1 MESGRTRAV
10 FGQEVAHGFDSDGS
24 GSGWR
29 RFRCG
34 CVLAEKESGDW
45 RVRAKCEA
53 FERLHRAKLSDV
65 NVLLG
70 EEFEWD

>member
-1 MESGRTRAV
+1 
-10 FGQEVAHGFDSDGS
+10 
-24 GSGWR
+24 
-29 RFRCG
+29 
-34 CVLAEKESGDW
+34 VLAEKESGDW
-45 RVRAKCEA
+45 RVRAKREV